1 MLFNLALIVSEM
13 PVGATLRLIRDSNE
27 DYDIHRVG
35 FNQYRIQ
42 TDQYETPSQIL
53 HHIFGISKPV
63 EFGDIVSFEELTVS
77 EQDVSHT
84 LFEYQEN
91 RKFQSLLPDNEDGEW
106 DIEMFVLNLD
116 GKYWVGGHEGLFYEI
131 KEEEVTDLV
140 NSLPIQKVL
149 TKEHV
154 NLEVLFSN
162 NHFDTI
168 ECLKCNLK
176 RRGE

>member
-27 DYDIHRVG
+27 DYDISRVG

-42 TDQYETPSQIL
+42 TDQYETPSQL
-53 HHIFGISKPV
+53 LRKIFGISQPV
-63 EFGDIVSFEELTVS
+63 EFGDIVSFEELTVA
-77 EQDVSHT
+77 EQGVRHT

-91 RKFQSLLPDNEDGEW
+91 RNFQSLLPDNEDGEW
-106 DIEMFVLNLD
+106 DIEMFVLDLD
-116 GKYWVGGHEGLFYEI
+116 GKFWVGGHEGLFYEV
-131 KEEEVTDLV
+131 KEEEVTDLL

-154 NLEVLFSN
+154 NLEVLFDN
-162 NHFDTI
+162 NHYEPI
-168 ECLKCNLK
+168 ECQKYNLK

>member
-13 PVGATLRLIRDSNE
+13 PVGATLRLIRNSDE

-42 TDQYETPSQIL
+42 TDEYETALQL
-53 HHIFGISKPV
+53 RRIFSEPAVPV
-63 EFGDIVSFEELTVS
+63 EFGDIVSFEELTVAD
-77 EQDVSHT
+77 QGVHHT

-91 RKFQSLLPDNEDGEW
+91 RKFQSVMPDNEDGEW
-106 DIEMFVLNLD
+106 DIEMFILDLD
-116 GKYWVGGHEGLFYEI
+116 GKYWVGGHEGLFYEV
-131 KEEEVTDLV
+131 KEEQVPDLL

-154 NLEVLFSN
+154 NLEVLFEN
-162 NHFDTI
+162 NNPVIDEWVASKF
-168 ECLKCNLK
+168 KNK
-176 RRGE
+176 GE